1 MNTQDYIIKKYEGVI
16 AQYIEQKDFDNVV
29 DVIDRLAEFYLC
41 CNCPAEEEDWK

>member
-1 MNTQDYIIKKYEGVI
+1 MQLD
-16 AQYIEQKDFDNVV
+16 QYITNKYVTVVDCLMEKGEIMEAV